1 MKLCSAVVTKTEEL
15 CPSFLSQARE
25 ISVKFEQVFKVF
37 AACHF
42 VYDSADYLADGKID
56 KLGKSKKKKTF
67 MVNMNTIIRSCLK
80 SVPPFL
86 VFLLQR
92 KTSQIFLGSSGKNSQ
107 AWRSNQSSGHMLEEH
122 VCPFLRQWYM
132 DLGFY
137 GERRIEEYT
146 LNSIPSPSILT
157 MWRKGHEITSNPC
170 QSPHCHESGTSRES
184 SQT

>member
-1 MKLCSAVVTKTEEL
+1 MKLCSAVVAKTEEL

-67 MVNMNTIIRSCLK
+67 MENMNTIIRSCLK

-92 KTSQIFLGSSGKNSQ
+92 KTSQIFFSSLGKN
-107 AWRSNQSSGHMLEEH
+107 
-122 VCPFLRQWYM
+122 F
-132 DLGFY
+132 
-137 GERRIEEYT
+137 
-146 LNSIPSPSILT
+146 
-157 MWRKGHEITSNPC
+157 
-170 QSPHCHESGTSRES
+170 
-184 SQT
+184 QT